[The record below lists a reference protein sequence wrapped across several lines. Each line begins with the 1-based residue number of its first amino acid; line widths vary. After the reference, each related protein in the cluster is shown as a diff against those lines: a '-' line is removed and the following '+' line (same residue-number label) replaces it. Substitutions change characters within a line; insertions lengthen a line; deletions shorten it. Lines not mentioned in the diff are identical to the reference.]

1 MQLLT
6 MFGQMI
12 ESGEISLSTKDKE
25 DVVIV
30 ATNKR
35 IDINAKNKEFIK
47 DILASIREGGKSIGA
62 VESTKESSKKLKTA
76 KSARRLLIN
85 SAEDLKLAGVTITLS
100 YKGDVVATAG
110 AQASSMLSRIMTG
123 TKAIEINSLPKL
135 LELGINTL

>member
-12 ESGEISLSTKDKE
+12 ESGKIILSTKDKE

-62 VESTKESSKKLKTA
+62 VESKRKLQKTQ
-76 KSARRLLIN
+76 N
-85 SAEDLKLAGVTITLS
+85 SQKRS
-100 YKGDVVATAG
+100 QVA
-110 AQASSMLSRIMTG
+110 
-123 TKAIEINSLPKL
+123 N
-135 LELGINTL
+135 